1 MLLGASIVTLLALL
15 VYFVTIIN
23 VGRARMKY
31 QVMPPAMTGNEDFER
46 VVRVQQNTLEQLILF
61 LPLLWIFSAYVSEL
75 WGAILGGTWVV
86 GRIIYAWGY
95 ALEAKKRT
103 PGFAISTLSALTLLS
118 VSLVKLGLIV
128 YQQLNF

>member
-15 VYFVTIIN
+15 VYFATIIN

-46 VVRVQQNTLEQLILF
+46 VVRVQQNTLEQLIFF

-75 WGAILGGTWVV
+75 WGIILGGTWVV

-95 ALEAKKRT
+95 SLEAKKRM
-103 PGFAISTLSALTLLS
+103 PGFAISTLSALSLLS
-118 VSLVKLGLIV
+118 LCLVKLGLIV